1 MDAHEH
7 MQRALAELLT
17 LSCINEEASFSY
29 YISKLINA
37 RTEGAI
43 HIQASCI
50 IPHLYHLLENGQI
63 KETQREINGRIRTC
77 YAITPAGR
85 ERLADLTQAYMD
97 THQAFL
103 VFLEK
108 QKQAQ

>member
-43 HIQASCI
+43 HIPAGCI

-77 YAITPAGR
+77 YAITPAGQ

-108 QKQAQ
+108 QKQTQ